1 MTVNHRISGSSLYLE
16 ELKLVSEQALI
27 EGSGAIDLARE
38 YTQFT
43 ARGRLRR
50 LPGLVTVLLTRLLE
64 FKGEGPVGSAR
75 WSLKGLA
82 GFHPI
87 INAPRKTTRTEEG
100 GGERRRQGG
109 EGFDRTPRQS
119 ASGRVIDHAGSAGS
133 AGGWTNDA
141 SEEHLRRCAFRRSNT
156 DDSPSQRIG
165 VHFLL
170 FRVPA
175 RCALNQSP
183 VGCVW
188 PSANFTR

>member
-1 MTVNHRISGSSLYLE
+1 MQCDWKGGGEFDLASLAGSGALSIDEAEFCRMPIVGPLYRVFGILAPGFHKDEPSTMTVNHRISGSSLYLE

-27 EGSGAIDLARE
+27 EASGAIDLARE

-87 INAPRKTTRTEEG
+87 INAPKKTTRTEREA
-100 GGERRRQGG
+100 ES
-109 EGFDRTPRQS
+109 ED
-119 ASGRVIDHAGSAGS
+119 GRAVKGLIELPGKV
-133 AGGWTNDA
+133 
-141 SEEHLRRCAFRRSNT
+141 LR
-156 DDSPSQRIG
+156 DE
-165 VHFLL
+165 
-170 FRVPA
+170 
-175 RCALNQSP
+175 
-183 VGCVW
+183 
-188 PSANFTR
+188 